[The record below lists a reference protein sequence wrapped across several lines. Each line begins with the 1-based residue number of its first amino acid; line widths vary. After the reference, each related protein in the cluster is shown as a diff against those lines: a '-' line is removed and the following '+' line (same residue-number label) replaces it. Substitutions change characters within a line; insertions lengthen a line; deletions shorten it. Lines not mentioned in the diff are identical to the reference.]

1 MIDLEPYIYRPHP
14 IYRLPSR
21 EDAAVAC
28 QTAEGEKEFRDA
40 MLMNLAEEAR
50 TKTLA
55 ELTGD
60 EVVQDCLGEIL
71 AIETISVL
79 ETA

>member
-28 QTAEGEKEFRDA
+28 QT
-40 MLMNLAEEAR
+40 AEEAR

>member
-1 MIDLEPYIYRPHP
+1 MR
-14 IYRLPSR
+14 
-21 EDAAVAC
+21 C
-28 QTAEGEKEFRDA
+28 
-40 MLMNLAEEAR
+40 LMNLAEEAR

-79 ETA
+79 ETAQVCVIMQAVDDQRDGE

>member
-1 MIDLEPYIYRPHP
+1 MR
-14 IYRLPSR
+14 
-21 EDAAVAC
+21 C
-28 QTAEGEKEFRDA
+28 
-40 MLMNLAEEAR
+40 LMNLADEAR

-55 ELTGD
+55 ELIGD
-60 EVVQDCLGEIL
+60 EVGQDCLGEIL